1 MSVLFAFIT
10 NKLYVFES
18 KSMEM
23 KTFFSELVKFMGAR
37 LATGL
42 LDLAIMFIGVDVMQG
57 PAMIFKVASN
67 VIVIILNY
75 VLSKLIVFKKK

>member
-1 MSVLFAFIT
+1 
-10 NKLYVFES
+10 
-18 KSMEM
+18 M